1 MVAGLL
7 LTGGASRRMG
17 ADKAA
22 IVLGGETLAARGAR
36 VLSAVAE
43 PALEVGPGR
52 SGLEAV
58 REEPPGQGPLAAIAA
73 GWLALRGRGHSGAV
87 LVLAADMPL
96 VDDAALHALAAAP
109 GGSVVPVVDG
119 IAQPLCARYSP
130 EDLDVAVELARDGKR
145 AMRDL
150 LEAISPAAVEIDG
163 AVLEDVDTPGDLAR
177 VRARLG
183 HSPPMIDAPLRRNV
197 TNARVLSV
205 EGGRGEERGDRL
217 AAEEPMEIRVG
228 GPGREP
234 SAVAITMRTPGA
246 DFELAAGFL
255 LTEGL
260 ITSREEIDTL
270 AYCELPPD
278 EQHYNVVTVRLRRP
292 FDAESVRRNTYTT
305 SSCGI
310 CGKASLE
317 QVEVRCA
324 ALGDGPVLPGS
335 TLLGLPE
342 TLRAAQP
349 MFEETGGL
357 HAAGLFDPDGRLV
370 TLREDV
376 GRHNAVDKVAGERLL
391 AGAIPLSHGVLMVSG
406 RASFEIVQKAA
417 VAGIPIVAAV
427 SAPSSLAVRAAEHL
441 GMTVVGFLRGERFNV
456 YAHPERIRLDA

>member
-1 MVAGLL
+1 
-7 LTGGASRRMG
+7 MG
-17 ADKAA
+17 TDKAA
-22 IVLGGETLAARGAR
+22 ILLGDEPLAARAAR
-36 VLSAVAE
+36 VLTAVAH
-43 PALEVGPGR
+43 PVIEVGPGHT
-52 SGLEAV
+52 GLPAV
-58 REEPPGQGPLAAIAA
+58 REEPPGEGPLAAIGA
-73 GWLALRGRGHSGAV
+73 GWRALRDAGHGGPV
-87 LVLAADMPL
+87 LVLASDMPL
-96 VDDAALHALAAAP
+96 IDEAALRVLTAAP
-109 GGSVVPVVDG
+109 GATVVPVVDG
-119 IAQPLCARYSP
+119 IAQPLCARYTP
-130 EDLDVAVELARDGKR
+130 ADLDRIDGLLAEGKR

-150 LEAISPAAVEIDG
+150 LSAISPATVEIDP
-163 AVLEDVDTPGDLAR
+163 AVLEDVDTPADLAR

-183 HSPPMIDAPLRRNV
+183 HSPPMLDAPLRRNV

-228 GPGREP
+228 GPGQEP
-234 SAVAITMRTPGA
+234 AAIAITMRTPGA

-260 ITSREEIDTL
+260 IDAREVIDSI
-270 AYCELPPD
+270 AYCELPSE

-324 ALGDGPVLPGS
+324 SLGDGPVLPGS

-349 MFEETGGL
+349 MFEQTGGL

-391 AGAIPLSHGVLMVSG
+391 AGAMPLSEGVLMVSG